1 LKGCVNSVRYLTS
14 TAHAKFTCCDK
25 TVSNFRSGGI
35 QTPRILTTRATTIW
49 SDLLCLHAQ
58 HKTGSTSPPPLQ
70 GCGGGQSFSHTPT
83 VPPQHVAACPCVTSP
98 KISISSSC
106 RRAEYICANAPIL
119 YINTSDGKIGTTV
132 HQNRGA

>member
-1 LKGCVNSVRYLTS
+1 MKGCVNSVRYLTS
-14 TAHAKFTCCDK
+14 TAHAKFTCGDK
-25 TVSNFRSGGI
+25 IVSNFWWDTDSTDI
-35 QTPRILTTRATTIW
+35 ETRATTIW

-106 RRAEYICANAPIL
+106 HRAEYICANVPIL
-119 YINTSDGKIGTTV
+119 NINTSNGKIGTTV